1 MTEEITTTIEEQ
13 AEIENE
19 FRDLM
24 EEEAAETGVNEHIED
39 IVTAPAASTVQK
51 VRKARLMG
59 IQKFVSKEELS
70 LVPTP
75 EPSGIWKPVSHMEAI
90 ETVEKQIAERGW
102 NIIDEQF
109 GLVNDSKRMFGV
121 LTVENSSNP
130 EWRRC
135 LGIRNSHDKS
145 VRLGI
150 CAGLNVIVCSNLC
163 FGGNKTV
170 QRKHTTHID
179 VENVVEQ
186 ALASLD
192 ESYEILERRM
202 KEMKGIRINDDHA
215 RSILVQLAGLGAIPS
230 CDILACYNEYKEPR
244 HPEFESETQWDL
256 FNAVTEISHKYSPAR
271 SERTH
276 TFLTQAF
283 GLDGNDPKIIVG

>member
-1 MTEEITTTIEEQ
+1 
-13 AEIENE
+13 
-19 FRDLM
+19 M
-24 EEEAAETGVNEHIED
+24 EETVKIEDEFKDLIADEQPVDEHITE
-39 IVTAPAASTVQK
+39 IVESPAK
-51 VRKARLMG
+51 EKIKKARLMG
-59 IQKFVSKEELS
+59 IQKFVSKEELAM
-70 LVPTP
+70 VPTP
-75 EPSGIWKPVSHMEAI
+75 DPVGIWKPVSHMEAI
-90 ETVEKQIAERGW
+90 ETVEKQIANRGW
-102 NIIDEQF
+102 SIVDEQF

-121 LTVENSSNP
+121 VTIENNANP

-145 VRLGI
+145 VRLGV

-179 VENVVEQ
+179 VERVVTQ
-186 ALASLD
+186 AIDSLD
-192 ESYEILERRM
+192 ESFEILERRM
-202 KEMKGIRINDDHA
+202 KEMKGLRINDDQA
-215 RSILVQLAGLGAIPS
+215 RSILVQIAGLGVIPS
-230 CDILACYNEYKEPR
+230 CDILACFNEYKHPR

-276 TFLTQAF
+276 AFLTTAF
-283 GLDGNDPKIIVG
+283 GLDGNDPKIVVE